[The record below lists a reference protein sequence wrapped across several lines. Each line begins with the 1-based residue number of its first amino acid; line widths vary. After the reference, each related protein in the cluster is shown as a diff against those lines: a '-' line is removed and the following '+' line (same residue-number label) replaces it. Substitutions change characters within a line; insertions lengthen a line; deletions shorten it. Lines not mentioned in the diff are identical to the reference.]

1 MELRKKAANMGAE
14 GEERQVPKN
23 RAAFY
28 FFLIWTNLIDIF
40 AANLLFLLFSL
51 PVVTAPAALCALSR
65 VMTVL
70 MREGSCSV
78 WREFIREFQS
88 SFWKGIV
95 LGAVWAA
102 WMAASYGAKRLG
114 VPDAAAMLPAILG
127 TASAC
132 YAFPMAAGFA
142 LRIRDIIKNSVLL
155 LCGSPGNTLV
165 LMLLCLLLYFIA
177 AVLLAPSLPLILLAG
192 ASVWQLAVCITVKPA
207 FEKYLMREKEQTAPV
222 VRS

>member
-1 MELRKKAANMGAE
+1 
-14 GEERQVPKN
+14 
-23 RAAFY
+23 
-28 FFLIWTNLIDIF
+28 
-40 AANLLFLLFSL
+40 
-51 PVVTAPAALCALSR
+51 
-65 VMTVL
+65 
-70 MREGSCSV
+70 
-78 WREFIREFQS
+78 
-88 SFWKGIV
+88 
-95 LGAVWAA
+95 
-102 WMAASYGAKRLG
+102 MAASYGAKRLG

-132 YAFPMAAGFA
+132 YAYPMAAGFA